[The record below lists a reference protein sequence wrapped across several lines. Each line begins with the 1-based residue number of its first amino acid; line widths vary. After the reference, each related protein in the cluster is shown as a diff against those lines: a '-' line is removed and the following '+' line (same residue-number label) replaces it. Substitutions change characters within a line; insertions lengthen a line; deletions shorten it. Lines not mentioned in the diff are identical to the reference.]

1 MIYKDIKNKFGILMN
16 YSYVCKV
23 KLNYIDMKQFLL
35 MLIALVSLTSNA
47 QEIFTYE
54 SGITVVKNDNRVMFF
69 DDKYQMYEVF
79 EEVFVKDSSTWVFN
93 EDEVFVALL
102 LDGKYVF
109 MSDKTDRDVML
120 TDQQIQDVYFRRIKI
135 TVKQ

>member
-1 MIYKDIKNKFGILMN
+1 
-16 YSYVCKV
+16 
-23 KLNYIDMKQFLL
+23 

-120 TDQQIQDVYFRRIKI
+120 TGRQIQDVYFRRIKI